1 MPYREFRFLNFFPL
15 MVTMVEKNGIFQF
28 FKPNFSSQNM
38 DSFPSYIKGAVWIAI
53 CCVTSYT
60 KASFISSVFR
70 SSRPEVFILSV
81 LLKIS
86 QNSQKNT
93 CAWVSFLIKFQADTF
108 NFIKKETLAQV
119 FHCEFYQMHL
129 VHRTHQVAAFEFFI
143 NTFQDN

>member
-119 FHCEFYQMHL
+119 FPCEFYQMHL

>member
-1 MPYREFRFLNFFPL
+1 MPYREFRFLNFFP
-15 MVTMVEKNGIFQF
+15 TNGNYGWKKWYFSI

-70 SSRPEVFILSV
+70 SSRPEVFTPSV

-108 NFIKKETLAQV
+108 NFIKKETLALV
-119 FHCEFYQMHL
+119 FPCEFYQMHL